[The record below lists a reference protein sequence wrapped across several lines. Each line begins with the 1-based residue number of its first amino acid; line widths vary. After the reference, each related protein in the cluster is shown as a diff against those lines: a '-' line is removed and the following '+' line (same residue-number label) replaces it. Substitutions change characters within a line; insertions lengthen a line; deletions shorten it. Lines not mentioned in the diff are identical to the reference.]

1 VKTLSIK
8 KFPEMGYAGTEA
20 INTLCTN
27 LTFTGAKYKKIMV
40 SSVMSGEGK
49 TFLSMQIL
57 RTLSELGKRVVLV
70 DADLRRSTIDATYR
84 IQYPDKEKLGIS
96 HYLAK
101 KCELE
106 DVIYNTDLRRAFYV
120 PVGYAVNN
128 SLALLNS
135 PRFSMLLEQ
144 ISPNVDY
151 IIVDAPPVGM
161 IVDGVEIAKSCDGAL
176 LAVNYNQVRRRD
188 LLDARSQIEKTGC
201 DVLGVAINNVP
212 LKIYNSKNYQGRGY
226 YKGYYSRYEKAED
239 GKQGLFHR

>member
-1 VKTLSIK
+1 MKTLTIK
-8 KFPEMGYAGTEA
+8 KFPDIGYAGTEA

-27 LTFTGAKYKKIMV
+27 LTFTGTKYKKVMV
-40 SSVMSGEGK
+40 TSVMSAEGK

-70 DADLRRSTIDATYR
+70 DADLRRSTIDATFR
-84 IQYPDKEKLGIS
+84 IQYQDKEKLGIS

-106 DVIYNTDLRRAFYV
+106 DVIYTTDLRRAFYV

-135 PRFSMLLEQ
+135 PRFNMLLEQ

-161 IVDGVEIAKSCDGAL
+161 IVDALEIAKSCDGSL
-176 LAVNYNQVRRRD
+176 LALGYNMVKRRD
-188 LLDARSQIEKTGC
+188 LLEAHQQIERSGC
-201 DVLGVAINNVP
+201 TVLGAVINKVP
-212 LKIYNSKNYQGRGY
+212 LSIYNSR
-226 YKGYYSRYEKAED
+226 KGFGMAFFSHYPTDYET
-239 GKQGLFHR
+239 Q

>member
-1 VKTLSIK
+1 MKTLSIK
-8 KFPEMGYAGTEA
+8 RFPELGYAGTEA

-27 LTFTGAKYKKIMV
+27 LTFTGTKYKKIMV
-40 SSVMSGEGK
+40 TSVMSAEGK
-49 TFLSMQIL
+49 TFLAMQIL

-70 DADLRRSTIDATYR
+70 DADLRRSTIDATFRLVY
-84 IQYPDKEKLGIS
+84 QDKDKLGIS

-106 DVIYNTDLRRAFYV
+106 DVIYTTDMRRAFYV

-135 PRFSMLLEQ
+135 PRFSMLLDQ

-161 IVDGVEIAKSCDGAL
+161 IVDALEIAKSCDGAL
-176 LAVNYNQVRRRD
+176 ITTSYNQVRRRD
-188 LLDARSQIEKTGC
+188 LLDARQQIEKTGC

-212 LKIYNSKNYQGRGY
+212 PKVYNSKNYQGRGY
-226 YKGYYSRYEKAED
+226 YTGYYSHYVKPEGGSK
-239 GKQGLFHR
+239 G

>member
-1 VKTLSIK
+1 MKTLSIK
-8 KFPEMGYAGTEA
+8 RFPELGYAGTEA

-27 LTFTGAKYKKIMV
+27 LTFTGTKYKKIMV
-40 SSVMSGEGK
+40 TSVMSAEGK
-49 TFLSMQIL
+49 TFLAMQIL

-70 DADLRRSTIDATYR
+70 DADLRRSTIDATFRLVY
-84 IQYPDKEKLGIS
+84 QDKDKLGIS

-106 DVIYNTDLRRAFYV
+106 DVIYTTDMRRAFYV

-135 PRFSMLLEQ
+135 PRFSMLLDQ

-161 IVDGVEIAKSCDGAL
+161 IVDALEIAKSCDGAL
-176 LAVNYNQVRRRD
+176 ITTSYNQVRRRD
-188 LLDARSQIEKTGC
+188 LLDSRQQIEKTGC

-212 LKIYNSKNYQGRGY
+212 PKVYNSKNYQGRGY
-226 YKGYYSRYEKAED
+226 YKGYYSHYEKPE
-239 GKQGLFHR
+239 GGSKG

>member
-1 VKTLSIK
+1 
-8 KFPEMGYAGTEA
+8 
-20 INTLCTN
+20 
-27 LTFTGAKYKKIMV
+27 
-40 SSVMSGEGK
+40 
-49 TFLSMQIL
+49 MQIL

-70 DADLRRSTIDATYR
+70 DADLRRSTIDATFRLVY
-84 IQYPDKEKLGIS
+84 QDKDKLGIS

-106 DVIYNTDLRRAFYV
+106 DVIYTTDMRRAFYV

-135 PRFSMLLEQ
+135 PRFSMLLDQ

-161 IVDGVEIAKSCDGAL
+161 IVDALEIAKSCDGAL
-176 LAVNYNQVRRRD
+176 ITTSYNQVRRRD
-188 LLDARSQIEKTGC
+188 LLDARQQIEKTGC

-212 LKIYNSKNYQGRGY
+212 PKVYNSKNYQGRGY
-226 YKGYYSRYEKAED
+226 YKGYYSHYVKPEGGSK
-239 GKQGLFHR
+239 G

>member
-1 VKTLSIK
+1 MKTLSIK
-8 KFPEMGYAGTEA
+8 RFPELGYAGTEA

-27 LTFTGAKYKKIMV
+27 LTFTGTKYKKIMV
-40 SSVMSGEGK
+40 TSVMSAEGK
-49 TFLSMQIL
+49 TFLAMQIL

-70 DADLRRSTIDATYR
+70 DADLRRSTIDATFRLVY
-84 IQYPDKEKLGIS
+84 QDKDKLGIS

-106 DVIYNTDLRRAFYV
+106 DVIYTTDMRRAFYV

-135 PRFSMLLEQ
+135 PRFSMLLDQ

-161 IVDGVEIAKSCDGAL
+161 IVDALEIAKSCDGAL
-176 LAVNYNQVRRRD
+176 ITTSYNQVRRRD
-188 LLDARSQIEKTGC
+188 LLDSRQQIEKTGC

-212 LKIYNSKNYQGRGY
+212 PKVYNSKNYQGRGY
-226 YKGYYSRYEKAED
+226 YKGYYSHYVKPEGGSK
-239 GKQGLFHR
+239 G

>member
-1 VKTLSIK
+1 M
-8 KFPEMGYAGTEA
+8 ETEKNKA
-20 INTLCTN
+20 VCTN
-27 LTFTGAKYKKIMV
+27 LTFTGTKYKKIMV
-40 SSVMSGEGK
+40 TSVMSAEGK
-49 TFLSMQIL
+49 TFLAMQIL

-70 DADLRRSTIDATYR
+70 DADLRRSTIDATFRLVY
-84 IQYPDKEKLGIS
+84 QDKDKLGIS

-106 DVIYNTDLRRAFYV
+106 DVIYTTDMRRAFYV

-135 PRFSMLLEQ
+135 PRFSMLLDQ

-161 IVDGVEIAKSCDGAL
+161 IVDALEIAKSCDGAL
-176 LAVNYNQVRRRD
+176 ITTSYNQVRRRD
-188 LLDARSQIEKTGC
+188 LLDARQQIEKTGC

-212 LKIYNSKNYQGRGY
+212 PKVYNSKNYQGRGY
-226 YKGYYSRYEKAED
+226 YKGYYSHYVKPEGGSK
-239 GKQGLFHR
+239 G

>member
-1 VKTLSIK
+1 MKTLSIK
-8 KFPEMGYAGTEA
+8 RFPELGYAGTEA

-27 LTFTGAKYKKIMV
+27 LTFTGTKYKKIMIT
-40 SSVMSGEGK
+40 SVMSSEGK
-49 TFLSMQIL
+49 TFLSMQVL

-70 DADLRRSTIDATYR
+70 DADLRRSTIDATFRLLY
-84 IQYPDKEKLGIS
+84 QDKEKLGIS

-106 DVIYNTDLRRAFYV
+106 DVIYTTDLRRAFYV

-161 IVDGVEIAKSCDGAL
+161 IVDALEIAKSCDGAL
-176 LAVNYNQVRRRD
+176 IATSYNQVRRKD
-188 LLDARSQIEKTGC
+188 LLDARYQIEKTGC

-212 LKIYNSKNYQGRGY
+212 PKVYNSKNYQGRGY
-226 YKGYYSRYEKAED
+226 YKGYYSQYVKSEGNNK
-239 GKQGLFHR
+239 G

>member
-1 VKTLSIK
+1 
-8 KFPEMGYAGTEA
+8 MGYAGTEA